1 MKTLS
6 AKVQNL
12 HRPITYSAAKA
23 LIILLFALFVI
34 MLFGS
39 IWRGWV
45 DAERRAEERALSGA
59 HVVATN
65 ARWISEL
72 ARSALLRID
81 DALGEDIEANAAT
94 TETLIREAV
103 ANLPGEV
110 KSYVIATDG
119 RTLFSTDP
127 NLQPI
132 DVRDRPYYQELAN
145 GAVWYL
151 SPLLVSR
158 LDGEQIFVYSRR
170 LVRNGEFAGAAVIS
184 FNVEMLQS
192 IFEAL
197 GDPEAAIAFV
207 RHDGQLVARYPLAS
221 GPIDLSDHVLF
232 TEGMA
237 TAEEG
242 TITTTS
248 PADGQ
253 LRIVGFERVPGT
265 EIIAA
270 AAIARDS
277 AFTAFRTNTAITL
290 AFAVPTALM
299 LAVAILWIFRLLS
312 NDQAR
317 QRSLREANEVNKMLV
332 RDTHHRVKNNLQA
345 IMSMVRMHALPEEL
359 KLDLQS
365 RIAAMSAVHEH
376 LYRLDQ
382 FSEVRA
388 TTLIPGIVDPIKAG
402 YGSRVEVDYEIADLQ
417 VDHDQATPLALLI
430 SELAT
435 NVFKYAFPDGKP
447 GRLTIKLTPS
457 GERGAKL
464 VVADNGVGLQKGSGG
479 GLGGKLIRAMLIQLG
494 GRGSYADAPGTVF
507 EAELGMGFKQANEAK
522 AT

>member
-1 MKTLS
+1 MS
-6 AKVQNL
+6 ARSQNV
-12 HRPITYSAAKA
+12 HRQFTYPAAKA
-23 LIILLFALFVI
+23 LIILLFALFVV
-34 MLFGS
+34 MLVGS
-39 IWRGWV
+39 LWRGWA
-45 DAERRAEERALSGA
+45 DAERRGEERALSGA
-59 HVVATN
+59 HVVSTN

-81 DALGEDIEANAAT
+81 DALGEDLVGNAAD
-94 TETLIREAV
+94 TEALIREAV

-110 KSYVIATDG
+110 KAYVIATDG
-119 RTLFSTDP
+119 QTLFSTDP

-132 DVRDRPYYQELAN
+132 DVRDRPYFQALAD

-170 LVRNGEFAGAAVIS
+170 LVRNGTFAGAAVIS

-197 GDPEAAIAFV
+197 GDPDAAVAFV
-207 RHDGQLVARYPLAS
+207 RDDGQLVARYPLAS
-221 GPIDLSDHVLF
+221 GPLDLSEHILF
-232 TEGMA
+232 TEGLA

-248 PADGQ
+248 PSDGQ
-253 LRIVGFERVPGT
+253 VRIVGFERVPGT

-270 AAIARDS
+270 AAIDRAS
-277 AFTAFRTNTAITL
+277 AFAPFRTNAAITL
-290 AFAVPTALM
+290 FFAVPTAFL
-299 LAVAILWIFRLLS
+299 LAAAIVWIFRLLS

-345 IMSMVRMHALPEEL
+345 IMSMVRMHALPDEL

-388 TTLIPGIVDPIKAG
+388 ATLIPGIVDPIKAG
-402 YGSRVEVDYEIADLQ
+402 YGSGVEVSYDIADLQ

-435 NVFKYAFPDGKP
+435 NVFKYAFPDGAP
-447 GRLTIKLTPS
+447 GRLSIRLAPS
-457 GERGAKL
+457 GENGAKL
-464 VVADNGVGLQKGSGG
+464 VVADDGVGLQKGSGA

-494 GRGSYADAPGTVF
+494 GRGSYADGPGTVF
-507 EAELGMGFKQANEAK
+507 EAELGMGFKPAMAAPEDA
-522 AT
+522 